1 MPRAQ
6 KDVYDL
12 SFGVIECMNLR
23 IGTSTACS
31 NVLIVSA
38 FHPTEG
44 MLVDSATR

>member
-12 SFGVIECMNLR
+12 SFGVTEGMNLR

-31 NVLIVSA
+31 NVLGRVLKPVRSM
-38 FHPTEG
+38 PG
-44 MLVDSATR
+44 